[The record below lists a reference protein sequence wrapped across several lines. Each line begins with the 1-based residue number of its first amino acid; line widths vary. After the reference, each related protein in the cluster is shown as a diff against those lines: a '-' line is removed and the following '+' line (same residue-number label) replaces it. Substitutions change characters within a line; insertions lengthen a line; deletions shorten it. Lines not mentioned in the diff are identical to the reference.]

1 VSKYDTRKWA
11 GVLGAL
17 TDILDVQ
24 VVQDYVDEH
33 EIALVWPDGGDDP
46 NVLQAAIGS
55 RAIVVGSR
63 DFWHKVFKPAMAELD
78 RKISE
83 VIARC
88 AGVEWKGGL
97 REWGGIVE
105 FALALTTIVGK
116 DAADELLAVAPEAR
130 QSDDPFAVVAEAFCK
145 VVQREL
151 KGVVRPH

>member
-1 VSKYDTRKWA
+1 MSKYDTRRWA

-24 VVQDYVDEH
+24 AVQDYVDEH
-33 EIALVWPDGGDDP
+33 EIALVWPDDGVDP
-46 NVLQAAIGS
+46 NALQGAIGKQ
-55 RAIVVGSR
+55 AIAAGSNA
-63 DFWHKVFKPAMAELD
+63 FWREVFEPAMEELD

-88 AGVEWKGGL
+88 AGVEWKVGF

-105 FALALTTIVGK
+105 FALALTAIVGK

-130 QSDDPFAVVAEAFCK
+130 QSDDPFAVVAKAFCK
-145 VVQREL
+145 VAQREL
-151 KGVVRPH
+151 RGAA